1 MKIKN
6 FLPFFCGIFANV
18 IFGFSF
24 LFSKTALSTGVHP
37 TVILAIRFFVSFL
50 VINLLVLF
58 GAVKVSFKN
67 KPVIKILLMAV
78 FQPVL
83 YFIFELYGVKEVST
97 AVSGV
102 ILALVPVLVC
112 AASGVFLKEKPTTLQ
127 IVFTVISFLCVAG
140 ISIISKQGSGF
151 SLLGLLLLILAVVC
165 AAAFNVL
172 SRSTASVFSA
182 AERTYIMFAAAFV
195 VFSVLPFFTVGQ
207 NYFGELAKA
216 AVNPSIIISIIY
228 LSVLSSV
235 CAFLMYNYCT
245 GKIGVVK
252 ASSYSN
258 IITVI
263 SVPAGIIFLKEE
275 VSFPVLALCIV
286 IMFCVYMVNK
296 QGVKKVCKQK

>member
-1 MKIKN
+1 MKSKN
-6 FLPFFCGIFANV
+6 FLPMFCGITANV

-50 VINLLVLF
+50 VRNILVLF

-67 KPVIKILLMAV
+67 KPVGKILLMAI

-83 YFIFELYGVKEVST
+83 YFIFELYGVNEVSS

-112 AASGVFLKEKPTTLQ
+112 VASSVFLKEKPTALQ
-127 IVFTVISFLCVAG
+127 TVFTVISFLCVGG
-140 ISIISKQGSGF
+140 ISIISEKGNGF

-165 AAAFNVL
+165 AAAFNIL
-172 SRSTASVFSA
+172 SRSTSSSFSA
-182 AERTYIMFAAAFV
+182 AERTYIMFAVGFA
-195 VFSVLPFFTVGQ
+195 VFAVLPFFTMGSG
-207 NYFGELAKA
+207 YFGEVAKA
-216 AVNPSIIISIIY
+216 CLNPSIIISIIY

-235 CAFLMYNYCT
+235 AAFLMYNYCT

-258 IITVI
+258 MITVI

-275 VSFPVLALCIV
+275 VSFPVLSLCVI

-296 QGVKKVCKQK
+296 ISNKG

>member
-1 MKIKN
+1 MKSKT
-6 FLPFFCGIFANV
+6 FLPMLCGITANV

-24 LFSKTALSTGVHP
+24 LFSKTALSTGIHP

-50 VINLLVLF
+50 VMNILVLT

-67 KPVIKILLMAV
+67 KPIGKILLMAV

-83 YFIFELYGVKEVST
+83 YFIFELYGLKEVGS

-102 ILALVPVLVC
+102 ILALVPVVVC
-112 AASGVFLKEKPTTLQ
+112 AASGMFLKEKPTALQ
-127 IVFTVISFLCVAG
+127 TVFTIISFLCVGA
-140 ISIISKQGSGF
+140 ISIISESGSEF
-151 SLLGLLLLILAVVC
+151 SLFGLLLLILAVLC
-165 AAAFNVL
+165 AAAFNIL
-172 SRSTASVFSA
+172 SRSSANNFSA
-182 AERTYIMFAAAFV
+182 AERTYIMFAVGFL
-195 VFSVLPFFTVGQ
+195 VFSVLPFFTMGTA
-207 NYFGELAKA
+207 YFGEVAR
-216 AVNPSIIISIIY
+216 AVTNTGIIISIIY

-235 CAFLMYNYCT
+235 AAFLMYNYCT

-275 VSFPVLALCIV
+275 VSLVVLLLCV
-286 IMFCVYMVNK
+286 TIMFCVYMVNK
-296 QGVKKVCKQK
+296 ISNKG

>member
-1 MKIKN
+1 MKSKN
-6 FLPFFCGIFANV
+6 FLPMLCGVAANV

-24 LFSKTALSTGVHP
+24 LFSKTALSTGIHP

-50 VINLLVLF
+50 VMNILILI

-67 KPVIKILLMAV
+67 KPIGKILLMAV

-83 YFIFELYGVKEVST
+83 YFVFELYGLKEVGS

-112 AASGVFLKEKPTTLQ
+112 VMSAVFLKEKPTVTQ
-127 IVFTVISFLCVAG
+127 TVFTIISFLCVG
-140 ISIISKQGSGF
+140 CISIISESGSGF

-165 AAAFNVL
+165 AAAFNIL
-172 SRSTASVFSA
+172 SRSTAGRFSA
-182 AERTYIMFAAAFV
+182 AERTYIMFAVGFL
-195 VFSVLPFFTVGQ
+195 VFAVLPFFTIG
-207 NYFGELAKA
+207 NGYFGEIAKA
-216 AVNPSIIISIIY
+216 VVSPNIIISIIY

-235 CAFLMYNYCT
+235 VAFLMYNYCT

-275 VSFPVLALCIV
+275 VSFPVLILCVI

-296 QGVKKVCKQK
+296 ISNKG